1 MHEPMSQPEPS
12 PNTSAPQ
19 DKPAIAPKAWWRR
32 WVLTPIL
39 TVIGLSAAGAMS
51 VLLLVGIGLC
61 VAYPNLPEVHGLAV
75 YQPKM
80 PLRVYASNGTLI
92 GEFGEEKRHFLP
104 ISEIPKVMRDAVL
117 AIEDARFYQHGG
129 VDYLGVLRAGLAN
142 FGESRSQGASTIT
155 MQVARNFYLPSEKTF
170 TRKIYEILLAMKIES
185 KLSKDQ
191 ILELYMNQIFL
202 GQRAYGFAAAS
213 DIYFGKPIKDLT
225 VAEAAMLAGLPKA
238 PSAYNPIRNPR
249 RATIRQQYIIDRMYE
264 NRFITAEQRDEAKAQ
279 ALRYR
284 TKPPIPP
291 YAEYVAEAARSLM
304 HEQYGAEAYT
314 RGLNVYTS
322 MDLEEQAIAAKA
334 LRKGLLDFDRRQPWR
349 GPEAYVELPTDPKQV
364 DIMIAEALEE
374 HPDSDTIRAAVVT
387 DASPQR
393 VRATL
398 QSGEQVEIGADGLKS
413 VGKALTEQ
421 ASPKHQI
428 RRGAVIR
435 LEQGSDGKWAIRQL
449 PEVEG
454 AFVSMDPRTGLIR
467 AMVGGF
473 DFERN
478 KFNHVTQAWRQPGSS
493 FKPFIYSAALEK
505 GFTPA
510 TVVNDAPLFY
520 DAGSTGSRAW
530 EPKNYDGKF
539 EGPMSLRR
547 ALAKS
552 KNMVSIRV
560 LESVG
565 THYAQNWLTN
575 FGFDADKH
583 LPYLPM
589 ALGAGSVTPMQMAD
603 AYAVFANGGY
613 RVNPTLVLKVTD
625 GRGHTLAQYRPNV
638 LDESMRGIDA
648 RNAFVMNSLL
658 QEVTRSGTA
667 ARAQSTLKRPDLYGK
682 TGTTNDSMDA
692 WFAGYHPHLVA
703 VVWIGYD
710 QPRKLGDR
718 ETGGGLSLPV
728 WIDYM
733 AFALRHTPVVEYTPP
748 EGLVNIGGEW
758 FYEEY
763 TRTNGVRDVG
773 LNSPE
778 SGAPSGTPSAPSASE
793 KSDILDMFGSKP
805 GA

>member
-39 TVIGLSAAGAMS
+39 TVIGLSAAGFMS

-398 QSGEQVEIGADGLKS
+398 QSGEQVEIGADGLKG
-413 VGKALTEQ
+413 VGKA
-421 ASPKHQI
+421 
-428 RRGAVIR
+428 
-435 LEQGSDGKWAIRQL
+435 
-449 PEVEG
+449 
-454 AFVSMDPRTGLIR
+454 
-467 AMVGGF
+467 
-473 DFERN
+473 
-478 KFNHVTQAWRQPGSS
+478 
-493 FKPFIYSAALEK
+493 
-505 GFTPA
+505 
-510 TVVNDAPLFY
+510 
-520 DAGSTGSRAW
+520 
-530 EPKNYDGKF
+530 
-539 EGPMSLRR
+539 
-547 ALAKS
+547 
-552 KNMVSIRV
+552 
-560 LESVG
+560 
-565 THYAQNWLTN
+565 
-575 FGFDADKH
+575 
-583 LPYLPM
+583 
-589 ALGAGSVTPMQMAD
+589 
-603 AYAVFANGGY
+603 
-613 RVNPTLVLKVTD
+613 
-625 GRGHTLAQYRPNV
+625 
-638 LDESMRGIDA
+638 
-648 RNAFVMNSLL
+648 
-658 QEVTRSGTA
+658 
-667 ARAQSTLKRPDLYGK
+667 
-682 TGTTNDSMDA
+682 
-692 WFAGYHPHLVA
+692 
-703 VVWIGYD
+703 
-710 QPRKLGDR
+710 
-718 ETGGGLSLPV
+718 
-728 WIDYM
+728 
-733 AFALRHTPVVEYTPP
+733 
-748 EGLVNIGGEW
+748 
-758 FYEEY
+758 
-763 TRTNGVRDVG
+763 
-773 LNSPE
+773 
-778 SGAPSGTPSAPSASE
+778 
-793 KSDILDMFGSKP
+793 
-805 GA
+805 

>member
-39 TVIGLSAAGAMS
+39 TVIGLSAAGFMS

-421 ASPKHQI
+421 TSPKHQI

-793 KSDILDMFGSKP
+793 KSDILDMFESKP